1 MQLST
6 AIRSHRDALAYLFGR
21 IDYERTAK
29 IPYRSRTFKLD
40 RMRDLLAR
48 LGNPESALK
57 IVHVAGTKGKGSTSS
72 MLAGALTAAGYHT
85 GLYTSPH
92 LERLEERLMIDGEM
106 CSEDELVDLVRR
118 VQSVV
123 TELDH
128 ESNAD
133 EGETGPTYF
142 EITTAMALLHF
153 AGQKVDTA
161 VLEVGLG
168 GRLDSTN
175 VCNPLVSVIT
185 SISFDHM
192 RQLGNTLTAIAG
204 EKAGIL
210 KPGVPVVSGVL
221 NEEPREVIRQRAK
234 QLDCPLKQLGE
245 DFDFSYRSP
254 NVIDYRSWDAKR
266 EPLRDA
272 RVGLIGKHQAANAAV
287 ALATL
292 DVLAAGDWNVPEK
305 AARHGLANVVCPAR
319 VECLSTKPTIIVDA
333 AHNAASVE
341 ALVEVLL
348 ELETATPG
356 KSEDSRRTLVFA
368 TSLDKDAEAM
378 LRFLLPQF
386 DRVVF
391 TRYMNNPR
399 AVEPA
404 DLLKIAERFA
414 AEGNGSPPQ
423 FEVFDDSQAAAT
435 HAHGQLG
442 ENDLLCVTGSFFIA
456 AELRTLLRGSQR
468 QDH

>member
-21 IDYERTAK
+21 IDYERTLK

-48 LGNPESALK
+48 LGNPENSLK

-72 MLAGALTAAGYHT
+72 MLAGALTAADYRT

-92 LERLEERLMIDGEM
+92 LDRLEERLMIDGEM
-106 CSEDELVDLVRR
+106 CSADELVDLVRR
-118 VQSVV
+118 VQPVV

-128 ESNAD
+128 ESSA
-133 EGETGPTYF
+133 EAGEAGPTYF

-153 AGQKVDTA
+153 AGREVDTA

-175 VCNPLVSVIT
+175 VCHPLVSVIT
-185 SISFDHM
+185 SISFDHV

-234 QLDCPLKQLGE
+234 ELGCPLRQLGE
-245 DFDFSYRSP
+245 DFDFTYRSP
-254 NVIDYRSWDAKR
+254 NVVDFRSWGDTR
-266 EPLRDA
+266 RHLRDA
-272 RVGLIGKHQAANAAV
+272 EVGLIGRHQAANAAV
-287 ALATL
+287 ALAAL
-292 DVLAAGDWNVPEK
+292 EVLAVNDWNVPDDS
-305 AARHGLANVVCPAR
+305 ARHGLANVVCPAR
-319 VECLSTKPTIIVDA
+319 VECLSRKPTIIVDA

-348 ELETATPG
+348 EFESTIPDN
-356 KSEDSRRTLVFA
+356 SDQSQRTLVFA
-368 TSLDKDAEAM
+368 TSLDKDTNAM
-378 LRFLLPQF
+378 LRSLLPRF
-386 DRVVF
+386 DRVIF

-399 AVEPA
+399 AVDPNE
-404 DLLKIAERFA
+404 LLATAKALV
-414 AEGNGSPPQ
+414 AEGNAMSPK
-423 FEVFDDSQAAAT
+423 FAVFDDSQAAASQ
-435 HAHGQLG
+435 AQAQLG

-456 AELRTLLRGSQR
+456 AEMRTLLRDS
-468 QDH
+468 